1 MGKVQAIQ
9 MTQKYRNISFSKRKR
24 KTSILSQGVR
34 FFRPNL
40 DMCSL
45 VSLCLRVKEKS
56 RTYLTGGSDMHTY
69 LKGGSD
75 MRTYLKEG
83 GSMQANPAEDMD
95 VRVNYTDGYMMAE
108 KGFFL
113 QVNSITI

>member
-1 MGKVQAIQ
+1 MKPHFSHTGKVQAIH

-24 KTSILSQGVR
+24 KTSILTQGVR

-56 RTYLTGGSDMHTY
+56 RTYLTGGSDM
-69 LKGGSD
+69 
-75 MRTYLKEG
+75 RTYLKEG
-83 GSMQANPAEDMD
+83 GSMQANPADERD
-95 VRVNYTDGYMMAE
+95 VRANYTGGYMMAG